1 MDFRNQY
8 EGLLFRAAKLLQYPL
23 KLHFGHE
30 PSGPRPNLTPAR
42 IWTVQSANFYRI
54 SNVYYDEAC
63 AEFHPLYI
71 LMWVY
76 SNVRQCQQFVNQQK
90 QSSLLKIQGFCVKTH
105 DKILAML
112 WSIHCQEHI
121 FTSSVWEWPA
131 NRRLQRIFLPIHVA
145 GVLRLSTRLI
155 EKRPSRFHFF
165 ELDCG
170 WMPFYN
176 SWYMRLLSQFVFLV
190 NSSLSHCYFFV
201 AVINENLQPLRPHL
215 SKDPEIVSSH
225 STDPRAAG
233 PAI

>member
-8 EGLLFRAAKLLQYPL
+8 EGLLFRAAKLLQYPQ

-63 AEFHPLYI
+63 AEFDPLYI

-76 SNVRQCQQFVNQQK
+76 SNVRQCQQFVNQPK
-90 QSSLLKIQGFCVKTH
+90 QSSLLKIQGFCVKTR

-112 WSIHCQEHI
+112 WSTHCQEHI
-121 FTSSVWEWPA
+121 FINSVSESPA
-131 NRRLQRIFLPIHVA
+131 NQQLQRVFLPVHCSFGRETGWSKSDRLAFISSSLIVDECHLAAPDLWDYYIDSFFRELV
-145 GVLRLSTRLI
+145 RYSHYCFCIQLSTKLATWSTL
-155 EKRPSRFHFF
+155 KMSR
-165 ELDCG
+165 
-170 WMPFYN
+170 
-176 SWYMRLLSQFVFLV
+176 S
-190 NSSLSHCYFFV
+190 
-201 AVINENLQPLRPHL
+201 ILR
-215 SKDPEIVSSH
+215 
-225 STDPRAAG
+225 DPRAAG